1 MILGLPLLDVA
12 VICLYFGGILA
23 IGVYSAR
30 KVRSQLDFFLGGKRF
45 GKVVQTFAAFGMG
58 TNTDTSVNVSTN
70 VFVNGSSGVWTSLSA
85 IFTTPFYW
93 LMAPWYQR
101 LRMLTLGDFFIE
113 RYGSR
118 KMAMLYAVL
127 GSVGLMAIVALGFS
141 AMGKT
146 VLGLTP
152 KPLAELS
159 LVEKAEYERAVELS
173 ALEDEDFTQLTDTD
187 KGRLQALRLEQPR
200 QSHSYLDETLLV
212 YLTCLVV
219 LLYGAAGGLQAA
231 FLTDMLQGIFLIIL
245 SVLLLPFAI
254 IKVNKV
260 YGGDGVVD
268 AFNSLHTN
276 LPESALELWGSPQ
289 AIDWTWYFLIAVGLI
304 QTINVAIQPNM
315 LTAIGAARDEH
326 TGRFGYVAG
335 VLIKRV
341 VTVLWG
347 VFSLFALLLYMDE
360 ISNPDLVWGYATL
373 DLLGTLNLGLVGLM
387 IACLLSALMSTADV
401 LMIASSSLF
410 THNLYKGFVP
420 GKSESHYLMVGRIFG
435 IVFIFGAG
443 ALALGFNSILT
454 LLKFVWGFFAVFA
467 ATFWLGMLWRRASR
481 NAAWASILTTAA
493 LFLVIPAFLPVIFP
507 GVRANEA
514 LLQSTPS
521 RVVERFYT
529 ATEADAR
536 PQATTEGEA
545 IAVGE
550 TFAKT
555 FEISGRSVFWDQGI
569 ILDDDGRKSGKG
581 MFNLDLWIL
590 NQLGV
595 PVESYVYAGNE
606 SIRFVLRIVI
616 PFGVLF
622 AFSLLR
628 RPVASPKLDTFYA
641 KLRTPVTQNKEQD
654 AILLQENLNNPEQA
668 RSLKVFPDSQWEI
681 LRWSKSVYVGFFGT
695 CAVSGLL
702 LVITTLLM

>member
-1 MILGLPLLDVA
+1 MIFGLPLLDVV
-12 VICLYFGGILA
+12 VICLYFGGVLA

-30 KVRSQLDFFLGGKRF
+30 RVRSQVDFFLAGKRF

-70 VFVNGSSGVWTSLSA
+70 VFVNGSSGVWSSLSI

-127 GSVGLMAIVALGFS
+127 GSIGLMAIVALGFS

-159 LVEKAEYERAVELS
+159 IEEKAEYERAVKLS
-173 ALEDEDFTQLTDTD
+173 ALEGEDFAQLRDTEKD
-187 KGRLQALRLEQPR
+187 RLQALRLEQPR
-200 QSHSYLDETLLV
+200 QSHSYLNETLLV

-231 FLTDMLQGIFLIIL
+231 FLTDMFQGIFLIIL
-245 SVLLLPFAI
+245 SILLLPFAV
-254 IKVNKV
+254 IKVNAV
-260 YGGDGVVD
+260 YGGDGVLD
-268 AFNSLHTN
+268 AFNSLHTY

-289 AIDWTWYFLIAVGLI
+289 AIDWNWYFLVSVCFI
-304 QTINVAIQPNM
+304 QTLNVAIQPNM
-315 LTAIGAARDEH
+315 LTAIGAARDEY

-373 DLLGTLNLGLVGLM
+373 DLLGALNLGLVGLM

-401 LMIASSSLF
+401 LMITASSLF
-410 THNLYKGFVP
+410 THNLYKEFVP
-420 GKSESHYLMVGRIFG
+420 GKSESHYLMVGRVFG

-467 ATFWLGMLWRRASR
+467 ATFWLGMLWRRASK
-481 NAAWASILTTAA
+481 NAAWASILTTAI
-493 LFLVIPAFLPVIFP
+493 LFLVIPAFLPILFP
-507 GVRANEA
+507 GMRTNEA
-514 LLQSTPS
+514 LLISTPN
-521 RVVERFYT
+521 RVVERVYT
-529 ATEADAR
+529 ATEADLR
-536 PQATTEGEA
+536 PQTASEGEA
-545 IAVGE
+545 IAVGQ
-550 TFAKT
+550 TFSKT

-569 ILDDDGRKSGKG
+569 ILDEEGRKAGKG
-581 MFNLDLWIL
+581 LFNLDLWIL
-590 NQLGV
+590 YHLGI
-595 PVESYVYAGNE
+595 PVESFVYAFNE
-606 SIRFVLRIVI
+606 SIKFFLRMII
-616 PFGVLF
+616 PFGILF

-628 RPVASPKLDTFYA
+628 KPEASPELDTFYV
-641 KLRTPVTQNKEQD
+641 KLRTPVTQDKEQD
-654 AILLQENLNNPEQA
+654 VIQLQQGISNPEQT
-668 RSLKVFPDSQWEI
+668 RNLKLFPDSDWEI
-681 LRWSKSVYVGFFGT
+681 LRWRRVSYLGFFAT
-695 CAVSGLL
+695 CGITVVL
-702 LVITTLLM
+702 LVVATILM